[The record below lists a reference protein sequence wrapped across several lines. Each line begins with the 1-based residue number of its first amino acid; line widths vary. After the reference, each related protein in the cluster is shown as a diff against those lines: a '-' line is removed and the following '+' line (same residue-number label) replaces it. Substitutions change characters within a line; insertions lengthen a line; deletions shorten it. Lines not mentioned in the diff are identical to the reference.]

1 MKYRSDRLIKGLTL
15 GLLLQLSSPHS
26 HAYSIGRIM
35 CCNFIVIGSPS
46 SFSKVK
52 PGDSEASTLDNK
64 TGLMCTYELSLWS
77 PALLISLTDLQII
90 VGIAH

>member
-1 MKYRSDRLIKGLTL
+1 MVEA
-15 GLLLQLSSPHS
+15 LLASGTESAP
-26 HAYSIGRIM
+26 SICIY
-35 CCNFIVIGSPS
+35 IST
-46 SFSKVK
+46 VK

-64 TGLMCTYELSLWS
+64 TGLMCRYELSLWS

>member
-1 MKYRSDRLIKGLTL
+1 MKYT
-15 GLLLQLSSPHS
+15 PHS

-35 CCNFIVIGSPS
+35 CCNFIFIGSPS

-64 TGLMCTYELSLWS
+64 TGLMCRYELSLWS
-77 PALLISLTDLQII
+77 PALLIGLTNLQII
-90 VGIAH
+90 VGIFVCVYVDMYVNFICIKV